1 MQNRV
6 IGAKIVSNVVLAR
19 LSQRHRQNYNN
30 IMRGGEK
37 EGEGDVRGKYEGDTM
52 QWDDV
57 GVSE

>member
-1 MQNRV
+1 M
-6 IGAKIVSNVVLAR
+6 IKAKIVSNVVLAR

-30 IMRGGEK
+30 IMGGGEK